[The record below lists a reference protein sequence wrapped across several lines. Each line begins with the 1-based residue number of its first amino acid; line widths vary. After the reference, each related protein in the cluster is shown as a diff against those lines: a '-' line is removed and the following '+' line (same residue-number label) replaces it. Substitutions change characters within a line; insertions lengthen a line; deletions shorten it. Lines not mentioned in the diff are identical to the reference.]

1 MKLDS
6 DYSYWQVFFFV
17 YALEYNVTREIA
29 LSYPINP
36 KARAKIAGIVWILSF
51 NEKNVCL
58 TLPTVT
64 TYKALQVTE
73 TMMLRFSVVM
83 LFIASQV

>member
-1 MKLDS
+1 MR
-6 DYSYWQVFFFV
+6 
-17 YALEYNVTREIA
+17 REF
-29 LSYPINP
+29 SYPINP
-36 KARAKIAGIVWILSF
+36 KARAKIAGIVNTVYLTK
-51 NEKNVCL
+51 KNVCL

-64 TYKALQVTE
+64 TYNVLQVTE